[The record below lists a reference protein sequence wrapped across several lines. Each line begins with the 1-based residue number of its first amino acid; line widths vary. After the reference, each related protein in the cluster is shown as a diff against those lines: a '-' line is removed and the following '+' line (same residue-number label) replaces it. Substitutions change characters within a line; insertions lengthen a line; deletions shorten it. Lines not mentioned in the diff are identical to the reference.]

1 MRARRINKYQIDKI
15 NIKIEKIELLQD
27 IIDFDYEKVIKI
39 VETVK
44 SIFKKDKLDFFY
56 KNILMNQLIKYQ

>member
-1 MRARRINKYQIDKI
+1 MRARGINKYQIDKL

-27 IIDFDYEKVIKI
+27 IIDFDYEKDLKI

-44 SIFKKDKLDFFY
+44 KFI
-56 KNILMNQLIKYQ
+56 

>member
-27 IIDFDYEKVIKI
+27 IIDFDYEKDLKI

-44 SIFKKDKLDFFY
+44 KFI
-56 KNILMNQLIKYQ
+56 